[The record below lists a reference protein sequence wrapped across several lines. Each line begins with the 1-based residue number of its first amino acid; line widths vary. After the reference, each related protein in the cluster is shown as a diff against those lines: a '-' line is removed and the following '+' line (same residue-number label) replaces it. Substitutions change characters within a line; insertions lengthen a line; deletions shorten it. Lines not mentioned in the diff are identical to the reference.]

1 MKLIIHDL
9 EKEQLQNFY
18 LAEHDDKIVSKENK
32 IHKCMGCFG
41 CWVKTPGQCVIK
53 DEFQKMGEWIAG
65 ADKVVII
72 SRCVY
77 GSYSPFVK
85 NVLDRSISYIH
96 PYFTKRNGEVH
107 HRSRYHRKQN
117 FEIIFYGEQILSE
130 EKETAMALTKANGV
144 NFNTTEIAVKF
155 CDMEGVAV

>member
-9 EKEQLQNFY
+9 EEEQLENFY
-18 LAEHDDKIVSKENK
+18 LAEHDDKIISKDNK

-41 CWVKTPGQCVIK
+41 CWVRTPGQCVIK
-53 DEFQKMGEWIAG
+53 DEFQKMGEWIAS

-107 HRSRYHRKQN
+107 HRSRYHRQQK

-130 EKETAMALTKANGV
+130 EKETAMALTKANAV
-144 NFNTTEIAVKF
+144 NFNTTEMMVKF
-155 CDMEGVAV
+155 CDMEGVLV